1 MLQDKRI
8 AREISSKFDH
18 VLVDEY
24 QDTNYL
30 QGRILLGLKP
40 DGRGVT
46 VVGDDAQSIYS
57 FRGATVRNILDFPQQ
72 FTRKARVIKLE
83 RNYRSTQP
91 ILDACNA
98 VINNASEG
106 FKKNLWSRRKEGPKP
121 RLTTVADES
130 AQARYVVDRILRERE
145 AGVPLNEQA
154 VLFRASHHSA
164 LLELELTRRNI
175 PFRKYGGIKF
185 LEAAHIRDVL
195 SVLRWRENPK
205 DQIAAFRV
213 LKLLPGIGPAT
224 AAQMVETLDGRPPV
238 AAAIAALR
246 IPKAAVAAWSAFAR
260 LMKRLHKASQRWPNE
275 FQLVSNWYAPHLQ
288 RLYDDAHARAADIGQ
303 LGQIASSFRSRRH
316 FLTELTLDPPDSTAG
331 KIQPRKDENPLVLST
346 IHSAKGL
353 EWRNVYVLNVIEGCI
368 PYPQR

>member
-1 MLQDKRI
+1 M
-8 AREISSKFDH
+8 
-18 VLVDEY
+18 
-24 QDTNYL
+24 
-30 QGRILLGLKP
+30 
-40 DGRGVT
+40 
-46 VVGDDAQSIYS
+46 
-57 FRGATVRNILDFPQQ
+57 
-72 FTRKARVIKLE
+72 
-83 RNYRSTQP
+83 
-91 ILDACNA
+91 
-98 VINNASEG
+98 
-106 FKKNLWSRRKEGPKP
+106 
-121 RLTTVADES
+121 
-130 AQARYVVDRILRERE
+130 VDRILRERE

-224 AAQMVETLDGRPPV
+224 AATIVETLDGRPAV
-238 AAAIAALR
+238 GEAIAALKV
-246 IPKAAVAAWSAFAR
+246 PKAAVAAWPGFAR
-260 LMKRLHKASQRWPNE
+260 LMKRLHEQSRRWPNE

-288 RLYDDAHARAADIGQ
+288 RLYDDAHARAADLGQ
-303 LGQIASSFRSRRH
+303 LAQIAASYRSRRR
-316 FLTELTLDPPDSTAG
+316 FLAELTLDPPDSTAG

-368 PYPQR
+368 PFLNAESAAEIEEARRLLHVAMTRAKSRLELTLPRQVYRSRHGKRGNQSAFTKLTRFIPQSIRGSFDCRHQGEKAPVAPQLNKPGPRVNMFKRRRGIP

>member
-1 MLQDKRI
+1 MGMVREQLDLSKSKSRFPKTETCLTIYSLAINSGMPVEAILATRYPAFTKCEPLLRKLFKAYRRAKRQQGVVDFDDLLLFWVKMLEDKRI

-30 QGRILLGLKP
+30 QGKILLGLKP

-98 VINNASEG
+98 VINLATEG
-106 FKKNLWSRRKEGPKP
+106 FKKNLWSRRKEGQKP

-130 AQARYVVDRILRERE
+130 AQARYVVGRVMRERE

-154 VLFRASHHSA
+154 VLFRASHHLNQIGLAS
-164 LLELELTRRNI
+164 R
-175 PFRKYGGIKF
+175 PFF
-185 LEAAHIRDVL
+185 LGV
-195 SVLRWRENPK
+195 K
-205 DQIAAFRV
+205 
-213 LKLLPGIGPAT
+213 
-224 AAQMVETLDGRPPV
+224 
-238 AAAIAALR
+238 
-246 IPKAAVAAWSAFAR
+246 
-260 LMKRLHKASQRWPNE
+260 
-275 FQLVSNWYAPHLQ
+275 PHP
-288 RLYDDAHARAADIGQ
+288 
-303 LGQIASSFRSRRH
+303 RS
-316 FLTELTLDPPDSTAG
+316 E
-331 KIQPRKDENPLVLST
+331 
-346 IHSAKGL
+346 
-353 EWRNVYVLNVIEGCI
+353 
-368 PYPQR
+368 